1 MFLDISLILC
11 VLLRFVLISQPNTD
25 ILKTE
30 SKKYVS
36 NAFLICLATN
46 HKLQSVYK
54 KEKMIMSN
62 EMKQKAVKAV
72 PNRWF
77 VFCIL
82 TLSGGIAFKLSS
94 MKDMFYVPMQQF
106 MGLTNTQIGGALSAY
121 GIVQTIGLIFG
132 IYICDMFSK
141 KYMIG
146 GSLIGLGA
154 IGVYLSTFPGYWGF
168 LIAFGA
174 MAILGEVTY
183 WPVLLKAIRLLGDEK
198 TQGRMFGFLEMGRGI
213 IDVIVAS
220 SALAIFKAMG
230 EGAPAL
236 RGGLLFLSAVTACA
250 GVLCLIF
257 VPNDEKRT
265 GENGK
270 EQNRAQA
277 AFGGMIQ
284 ALKNIDIWAVALNG
298 FVVYCIYCGLTY
310 FIPFLNQIYML
321 PATAVGMYGIINQY
335 GLKMVGGPIG
345 GFMSDKVHKSA
356 AKHIRVGFLVCAV
369 AMAAFLMVPHEMLGQ
384 NGNWILG
391 AACTLGFGSIVFT
404 MRAVFFAPM
413 DEVKVPAEITGA
425 AMSLASLVIYLPN
438 AFAYVMYGSF
448 LDRYPGMTGFRIV
461 FSVMIGWAVIGLFVS
476 TFLIHR
482 IKKHQI
488 SSTNKS

>member
-1 MFLDISLILC
+1 
-11 VLLRFVLISQPNTD
+11 
-25 ILKTE
+25 
-30 SKKYVS
+30 
-36 NAFLICLATN
+36 
-46 HKLQSVYK
+46 
-54 KEKMIMSN
+54 MSN
-62 EMKQKAVKAV
+62 ETRAKIVKAA
-72 PNRWF
+72 PNRWLG
-77 VFCIL
+77 FCIL

-106 MGLTNTQIGGALSAY
+106 MGLSNTQIGGALSAY
-121 GIVQTIGLIFG
+121 GIVQTIGLIAG

-154 IGVYLSTFPGYWGF
+154 VGVYLSTFPGYWGF
-168 LIAFGA
+168 LAAFGV

-213 IDVIVAS
+213 VDVIIAS
-220 SALAIFKAMG
+220 TALAIFKAMG
-230 EGAPAL
+230 EGAGAL
-236 RGGLLFLSAVTACA
+236 RGGLLFLSAVPAAA

-257 VPNDEKRT
+257 VPNDEKRVDET
-265 GENGK
+265 GK
-270 EQNRAQA
+270 EVNKAQA
-277 AFGGMIQ
+277 AFGGMMQ
-284 ALKNIDIWAVALNG
+284 AVKSVDIWAVSLNG
-298 FVVYCIYCGLTY
+298 FTVYCIYCGLTY
-310 FIPFLNQIYML
+310 FIPFLNQIYFL

-345 GFMSDKVHKSA
+345 GFMSDKVHRSS
-356 AKHIRVGFLVCAV
+356 AKHIRAGFVVCII
-369 AMAAFLMVPHEMLGQ
+369 AMAAFLMVPHETLGQ
-384 NGNWILG
+384 NGSWILG
-391 AACTLGFGSIVFT
+391 AACTLGFGAIVFT

-413 DEVKVPAEITGA
+413 DEVRVPKEITGA

-448 LDRYPGMTGFRIV
+448 LDKYPGMTGFRIV
-461 FSVMIGWAVIGLFVS
+461 FGVMIAWAVVGVGVS

-482 IKKHQI
+482 IKKCHAADSAQ
-488 SSTNKS
+488 